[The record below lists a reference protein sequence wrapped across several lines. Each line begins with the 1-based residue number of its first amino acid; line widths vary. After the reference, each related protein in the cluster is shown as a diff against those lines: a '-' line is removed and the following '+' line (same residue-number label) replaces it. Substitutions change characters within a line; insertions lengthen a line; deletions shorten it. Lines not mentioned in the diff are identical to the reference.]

1 MADGSVAMQRLEM
14 RRVKDL
20 GDKPHTFVQAK
31 GGAVT
36 IAGGD
41 AGAFL
46 AAMLEGKEA
55 VVSQQSCIFVAVNG
69 KDAAFMFGT
78 VRVGQWV

>member
-1 MADGSVAMQRLEM
+1 M
-14 RRVKDL
+14 RRIKDL
-20 GDKPHTFVQAK
+20 GDKPHAFVQAE
-31 GGAVT
+31 GGTVT

-46 AAMLEGKEA
+46 TSMLEGKEA